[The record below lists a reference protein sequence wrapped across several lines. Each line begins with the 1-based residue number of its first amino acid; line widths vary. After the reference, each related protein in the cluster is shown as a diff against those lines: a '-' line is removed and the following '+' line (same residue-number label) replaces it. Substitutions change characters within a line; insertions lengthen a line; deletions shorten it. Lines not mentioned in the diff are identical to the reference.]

1 MTQQL
6 AKSLHTVSV
15 LVNVTKYLMELRG
28 IPAEPALVDA
38 VELLKLSD
46 KDDVYNL
53 KATALRQL
61 NKGE

>member
-28 IPAEPALVDA
+28 IPAEPALGDA